1 MELEVLTGILLGGV
15 AFVGGRGS
23 LLGVLFGVLFI
34 GVLTN
39 GLTVLNINPFIRGVA
54 IGGAPL
60 FPPPPHL
67 LYPRPRPPPP
77 RRGGASRR
85 PGPRPLRGPGAQPL

>member
-23 LLGVLFGVLFI
+23 LFGVLFGVLFI

-54 IGGAPL
+54 IGGAL
-60 FPPPPHL
+60 IFAAAL
-67 LYPRPRPPPP
+67 DVLYQRLDRVAGGG
-77 RRGGASRR
+77 GGA
-85 PGPRPLRGPGAQPL
+85 GGGRGRGAFGVVGGADP